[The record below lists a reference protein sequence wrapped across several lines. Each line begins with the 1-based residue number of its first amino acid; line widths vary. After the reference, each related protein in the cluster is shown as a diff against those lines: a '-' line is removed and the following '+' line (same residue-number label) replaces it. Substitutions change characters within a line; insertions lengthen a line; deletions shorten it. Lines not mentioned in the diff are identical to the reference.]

1 MGDGSTTNAGFRRKM
16 SQEYVE
22 IRYTVPL
29 DKLSSGELR
38 QLLEARGLPEGAKR
52 RLSHEEL
59 EGLVRALGVDGLTLR
74 GRDAIDARAREMCAV
89 LSRLDRDI
97 AFLPGAN
104 LGLELKQVGEWAVVL
119 ATPSEM
125 ESKVRI
131 GDVLA
136 RVNGANALLKS
147 YEDMFQMVCEVKAS
161 RVPFSLTFRRA
172 PFHRGWLFKRKR
184 AKAPGLRAAS
194 LFSGATGWKRRFFV
208 LAYGVLAYYDAPPED
223 AAKTPKGFFALEPG
237 RDKKAR
243 QLPLSV
249 AVHSFRRS

>member
-1 MGDGSTTNAGFRRKM
+1 MK
-16 SQEYVE
+16 Q
-22 IRYTVPL
+22 TVSDVIVRIDQL
-29 DKLSSGELR
+29 KELS
-38 QLLEARGLPEGAKR
+38 AKEVLAVYER
-52 RLSHEEL
+52 DEHWVLCKRNEL
-59 EGLVRALGVDGLTLR
+59 ESVV
-74 GRDAIDARAREMCAV
+74 
-89 LSRLDRDI
+89 
-97 AFLPGAN
+97 
-104 LGLELKQVGEWAVVL
+104 ELKPKHANKPGEWAVVL

-184 AKAPGLRAAS
+184 AKAPGLLAAS

-208 LAYGVLAYYDAPPED
+208 LAYGVLAY
-223 AAKTPKGFFALEPG
+223 
-237 RDKKAR
+237 
-243 QLPLSV
+243 
-249 AVHSFRRS
+249 